1 MNIAKSIF
9 GLIGTAILGLLATY
23 ITIPEWVLMNLE
35 RHFLQTVWGFLIS
48 AALGGA
54 AVFIVYSTY
63 ISWKLGRKPCKA
75 FDDLKGID
83 GLDDCESLADMAERI
98 MKRAGGADEIASLKE
113 DRISLQKQLSTA
125 NDYWKSQ
132 IARTRA
138 DVSAKNAELEREKTV
153 HAGEIA
159 AKDAE
164 IASLKSDKQP
174 KYKIPS
180 TDLVMQMSPVVA
192 SRVYRAYRRGAYIP
206 LNEIEP
212 CAINSI
218 GGRDGL
224 FEYRVLVNPF
234 GQRLEAKEYG
244 LSRKWMAFLD
254 EPAHLAQ
261 LKTVAAGWL
270 SPEE

>member
-1 MNIAKSIF
+1 MNIAKTIF

-54 AVFIVYSTY
+54 AVFIVFSTY
-63 ISWKLGRKPCKA
+63 VSRRLGSRPCKA
-75 FDDLKGID
+75 FDDLKRID
-83 GLDDCESLADMAERI
+83 GLGDCESLADMVERI
-98 MKRAGGADEIASLKE
+98 KKLVAKE
-113 DRISLQKQLSTA
+113 PSGDA
-125 NDYWKSQ
+125 
-132 IARTRA
+132 
-138 DVSAKNAELEREKTV
+138 
-153 HAGEIA
+153 
-159 AKDAE
+159 AE

-180 TDLVMQMSPVVA
+180 TDLVVQMSPVVA
-192 SRVYRAYRRGAYIP
+192 SRVYRAYKSGAHIP

-224 FEYRVLVNPF
+224 FEYRTLVNPL
-234 GQRLEAKEYG
+234 GQRLEAKGYG